1 VTVRNSIASYNG
13 GVGFGAS
20 GITNVLYENNETDY
34 NNWRGEMVGLYDWG
48 QGGTKMMHAHTVTVS
63 GQRSYNNGA
72 QGLWFDTDNMNVTID
87 NADLVGNL
95 VSNLQLEA
103 NQGPV
108 TLKNSSLCSGG
119 VGVNL
124 INTADAT
131 LAGNHFYGNGE
142 ASANQNG
149 QIHLSGNPGGRI
161 VKNFETG
168 EESNVYTSNTRL
180 DSNTFTDVGSGQF
193 VFSTYLGGN
202 DWAEFIDSVHPSDNL
217 WFDATNTMAFGTP
230 NGKHVN
236 FAGWKSISGDTT
248 SSWQLSA
255 AAAEGC
261 SVPAPVYPDFNVL
274 AHNAAAYI
282 PGYTMSGGTLAIPL
296 QVRSFGFGAID
307 LSASG
312 LPSGVSASFNPSSLV
327 SGNST
332 LTLTASS
339 SAAAQTVPI
348 TVFATSR
355 NRVHTVTVWASIKP
369 GGAVGQ
375 GALTVTAANATRAYG
390 LPNLAFFGSVSGA
403 MSGDTFSVTGTTT
416 ATQTSPV
423 GSYSIVPSVSGT
435 NLANYTVTSVNGT
448 LTVTK
453 ALPVIAWAAPAAIT
467 YGTSLSSSQLN
478 ATASVPGT
486 FVYDPAAGTVL
497 PLGTATLS
505 VTFTPTDTVNYA
517 TATETV
523 QLVVNAASDF
533 TMTVNPASLTISAGG
548 SGNAAVTITP
558 VGRFSGAV
566 QLSCSGLP
574 ANATCT
580 FSPST
585 ITSNGVPATTTLTI
599 STAVQKSSL
608 ATPPNSAWPARAV
621 PLSGGVGGLLALCF
635 LPRRKWRNGWRT
647 ILGAFLGLAALGAGI
662 STIGCG
668 DIVMRAG
675 HGTATPTAGTSTVV
689 VSATSSTSG
698 GTSHTS
704 NLTVTITN

>member
-1 VTVRNSIASYNG
+1 
-13 GVGFGAS
+13 
-20 GITNVLYENNETDY
+20 
-34 NNWRGEMVGLYDWG
+34 
-48 QGGTKMMHAHTVTVS
+48 
-63 GQRSYNNGA
+63 
-72 QGLWFDTDNMNVTID
+72 
-87 NADLVGNL
+87 
-95 VSNLQLEA
+95 
-103 NQGPV
+103 
-108 TLKNSSLCSGG
+108 
-119 VGVNL
+119 
-124 INTADAT
+124 
-131 LAGNHFYGNGE
+131 
-142 ASANQNG
+142 
-149 QIHLSGNPGGRI
+149 
-161 VKNFETG
+161 
-168 EESNVYTSNTRL
+168 
-180 DSNTFTDVGSGQF
+180 
-193 VFSTYLGGN
+193 
-202 DWAEFIDSVHPSDNL
+202 
-217 WFDATNTMAFGTP
+217 
-230 NGKHVN
+230 
-236 FAGWKSISGDTT
+236 
-248 SSWQLSA
+248 
-255 AAAEGC
+255 
-261 SVPAPVYPDFNVL
+261 
-274 AHNAAAYI
+274 
-282 PGYTMSGGTLAIPL
+282 
-296 QVRSFGFGAID
+296 
-307 LSASG
+307 
-312 LPSGVSASFNPSSLV
+312 
-327 SGNST
+327 
-332 LTLTASS
+332 
-339 SAAAQTVPI
+339 
-348 TVFATSR
+348 
-355 NRVHTVTVWASIKP
+355 
-369 GGAVGQ
+369 VGQ

-390 LPNLAFFGSVSGA
+390 LPNPAFFGSVSGA

-533 TMTVNPASLTISAGG
+533 TMTVNPASLTIAAGG

-566 QLSCSGLP
+566 QLTCSGLP
-574 ANATCT
+574 ANTTCT

-599 STAVQKSSL
+599 STAVQRSSL

-647 ILGAFLGLAALGAGI
+647 ILGAFMGFAALGAGI

-668 DIVMRAG
+668 GIVMRAG
-675 HGTATPTAGTSTVV
+675 HGTAASPAGTSTVV
-689 VSATSSTSG
+689 VSASSSTSG
-698 GTSHTS
+698 GMSHTS